1 MKPEQCLVSEALRD
15 IDNMNPDQTPET
27 ETQRWVLFK
36 EGVARWC
43 GWEWMGSWASG
54 RKGEVPDNIE
64 VLQQRA
70 SSLNINRLLIK
81 KTQISQVKECSV
93 FLCTEGC
100 KNGDSLKSFL

>member
-54 RKGEVPDNIE
+54 RKGEVPGGKGWGAKGLPK
-64 VLQQRA
+64 V
-70 SSLNINRLLIK
+70 S
-81 KTQISQVKECSV
+81 
-93 FLCTEGC
+93 
-100 KNGDSLKSFL
+100 

>member
-1 MKPEQCLVSEALRD
+1 MAIFRTSSLRD
-15 IDNMNPDQTPET
+15 SISSDPERT
-27 ETQRWVLFK
+27 AL
-36 EGVARWC
+36 
-43 GWEWMGSWASG
+43 G